1 MYIYICIYIGRVEG
15 VEDFSSAYYFIFI
28 TWSTIGF
35 GDYATEGAFFYV
47 IAVMGLVL
55 FAALMSALGMS
66 RYICIHIQPPD
77 NPISITLDNP
87 DDIHTDILLD
97 Q

>member
-1 MYIYICIYIGRVEG
+1 MPYIPIALITTLNIYIGRVEG

-55 FAALMSALGMS
+55 FAALMSALGM
-66 RYICIHIQPPD
+66 YV
-77 NPISITLDNP
+77 
-87 DDIHTDILLD
+87 
-97 Q
+97 